1 MRLGV
6 FVGMAMLAVS
16 AHAFA
21 ADDYVWTL
29 DKQPDAITLTY
40 MIPDSDAMSVSL
52 SCTPSKKL
60 GSYFDIETSE
70 KLDGKKKAEVKL
82 SVNGKSFKY
91 KGDVT
96 PNEEAGVPS
105 FGADIPL
112 KDKFWDELAKAKEF
126 ESVIGGVRD
135 VQTLKGADI
144 ATFLKACRK

>member
-6 FVGMAMLAVS
+6 FASLAVLAGTTS
-16 AHAFA
+16 AFA

-29 DKQPDAITLTY
+29 DKQSDAITLTY

-60 GSYFDIETSE
+60 GSYFDVETSE

-82 SVNGKSFKY
+82 RVNGKSFKY

-126 ESVIGGVRD
+126 ESEIGGVRD

-144 ATFLKACRK
+144 AKFLKACRK